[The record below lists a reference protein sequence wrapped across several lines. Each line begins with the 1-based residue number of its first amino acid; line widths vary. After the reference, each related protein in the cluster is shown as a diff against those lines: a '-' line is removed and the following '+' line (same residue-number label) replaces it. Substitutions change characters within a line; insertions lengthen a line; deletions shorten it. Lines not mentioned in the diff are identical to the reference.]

1 MAQPTWEQGSSTQL
15 PESPVEGLVVESV
28 DNTGK
33 IYYEHGVHRVL
44 ALSQYNPNQYSLAG
58 LIGYWQVSDRA
69 MATLPDG
76 KLEPGNWYK
85 VALATKFKAPGP
97 NTNAGSMY
105 LDIQRVRL
113 ATDDEIP
120 AQQPTQAANS
130 QQTGS
135 QSRPD
140 RPVGDFSAGMAFNQ
154 ACTLVAAL
162 ITSHPQARDWLDYDY
177 VIEEVLIMRER
188 LYHEVL
194 MWPIGAP
201 NEEPGTEHPDG
212 EPDTSQHTPVG
223 AIPEEPEMPPVTVAE
238 EPEPDDLF

>member
-105 LDIQRVRL
+105 LDIQRVRR

-120 AQQPTQAANS
+120 AQQPTQAANPP
-130 QQTGS
+130 QTGS

-140 RPVGDFSAGMAFNQ
+140 RPAGDFNTGMAFNQ
-154 ACTLVAAL
+154 AATLVAAL

-177 VIEEVLIMRER
+177 IIEEMQIMRAR

-194 MWPIGAP
+194 MQPIGTP
-201 NEEPGTEHPDG
+201 DEEPGAEYE
-212 EPDTSQHTPVG
+212 EP
-223 AIPEEPEMPPVTVAE
+223 AANEEPEMPEPTVAE
-238 EPEPDDLF
+238 EPEPDEPF